1 MAQFGRPDSD
11 ITTTEIVGGF
21 TDIDEVSFSD
31 ADYLTS
37 NDNTT
42 AVYECGLSDVTDP
55 VSAIGHIV
63 RVRWGKSDTNV
74 APSTDGNTQAGTAY
88 LYQGVTLIATLGTN
102 ADLLGFVTLAYTL
115 SAGEA
120 NSITDYTDL
129 RIRVDFPA
137 SGGGPGANRRGGAVS
152 WAELEVPNV
161 PGGARRIFRI

>member
-55 VSAIGHIV
+55 VSAIGHICS
-63 RVRWGKSDTNV
+63 GLSSDFKHRYI
-74 APSTDGNTQAGTAY
+74 S
-88 LYQGVTLIATLGTN
+88 LG
-102 ADLLGFVTLAYTL
+102 
-115 SAGEA
+115 
-120 NSITDYTDL
+120 
-129 RIRVDFPA
+129 
-137 SGGGPGANRRGGAVS
+137 
-152 WAELEVPNV
+152 
-161 PGGARRIFRI
+161 